1 MNLGISVIIPT
12 YNEVKHI
19 ANCLKSLLNQTLK
32 PTEIIVVDDGSSD
45 DTMPEIQRLQKT
57 LPKIKLFKQPHQGP
71 GTARNLGSRQAGGGI
86 LVFVDAD
93 MEFDQGFLQQLTL
106 PIFKNRA
113 IGTWSGSEY
122 VKNWHNP
129 WARCWNYNQNR
140 SDARMVG
147 DSQGQKKVF
156 RAILKSEFEKVKGFD
171 IIGYTDD
178 WTLASKLGVEP
189 KTTYAKFYH
198 NNPSSLTAVFTQAR
212 WIGKRQYKLG
222 WFGTLITIMRA
233 NAGFSV
239 LIGLYKSFRY
249 FSPQF
254 CLFKLVYDLGITWG
268 AITSLFG
275 EKY

>member
-1 MNLGISVIIPT
+1 
-12 YNEVKHI
+12 
-19 ANCLKSLLNQTLK
+19 
-32 PTEIIVVDDGSSD
+32 
-45 DTMPEIQRLQKT
+45 
-57 LPKIKLFKQPHQGP
+57 
-71 GTARNLGSRQAGGGI
+71 
-86 LVFVDAD
+86 
-93 MEFDQGFLQQLTL
+93 
-106 PIFKNRA
+106 
-113 IGTWSGSEY
+113 
-122 VKNWHNP
+122 
-129 WARCWNYNQNR
+129 
-140 SDARMVG
+140 MVG
-147 DSQGQKKVF
+147 DSQSQKKVF

-198 NNPSSLTAVFTQAR
+198 HNPSSLTAVFTQAS

-222 WFGTLITIMRA
+222 WLGTLITIFKA
-233 NAGFSV
+233 NPGFSV

-254 CLFKLVYDLGITWG
+254 CIFKLVYDLGITWG